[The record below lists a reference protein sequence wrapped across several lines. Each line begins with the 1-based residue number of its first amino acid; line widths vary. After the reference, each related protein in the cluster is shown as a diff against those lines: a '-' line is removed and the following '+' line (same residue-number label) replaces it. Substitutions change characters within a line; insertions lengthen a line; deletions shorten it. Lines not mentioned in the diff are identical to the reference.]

1 MNNVKQ
7 KPITRKHFKTLN
19 SKSNQVG
26 LNTHELLQV
35 LERMINA
42 DYDNIWKNKVYKTT
56 EK

>member
-1 MNNVKQ
+1 MKK

-19 SKSNQVG
+19 AKANQIG

-42 DYDNIWKNKVYKTT
+42 DMDRDWKNKHD
-56 EK
+56 